1 MRYLTPSTFALSL
14 LLCAAQTHAQT
25 AAAPAP
31 PLASAPLPDD
41 LPITAPPNS
50 TVQVDMDVRDD
61 DLLGVF
67 KSMLKGVS
75 EGGQAAVAAQSPS
88 AVPVRSGSYADM
100 GRQVAGMV
108 SRADLG
114 DILKD
119 VTHVRFLVYQLKP
132 SADAAPVR
140 AVTGKKPVSF
150 DPPPASPDLTPQ
162 YETAFAAEGGHR
174 ILYVNSA
181 PVHVVMTSFG
191 HAHGS
196 ALVVQGPGTLAVMR
210 VNGYP
215 DLSKLSALATQI
227 GTVAAQ
233 AAAANKPTPD
243 K

>member
-1 MRYLTPSTFALSL
+1 MRYLCPSVLALSL
-14 LLCAAQTHAQT
+14 LACLGSAHAQT

-31 PLASAPLPDD
+31 APVTAPADD
-41 LPITAPPNS
+41 ALTITAPPNS

-75 EGGQAAVAAQSPS
+75 DGGQAAVAAQTPAS
-88 AVPVRSGSYADM
+88 ASARPGSYADM

-119 VTHVRFLVYQLKP
+119 VTHIRFLVYQLTP
-132 SADAAPVR
+132 AAP
-140 AVTGKKPVSF
+140 AVPVHKTAGAKPT
-150 DPPPASPDLTPQ
+150 PMTMPPASPDLTAP

-174 ILYVNSA
+174 ILYVNA
-181 PVHVVMTSFG
+181 DPVHVVMTSFG

-196 ALVVQGPGTLAVMR
+196 ALVVQGPGTLAVLR

-233 AAAANKPTPD
+233 AATANKPTPD

>member
-1 MRYLTPSTFALSL
+1 MRHFSLPILALSL
-14 LLCAAQTHAQT
+14 LLCMAPSHAQT
-25 AAAPAP
+25 VTAYAPPSAVAPADDT
-31 PLASAPLPDD
+31 LA
-41 LPITAPPNS
+41 IMAPPNS

-75 EGGQAAVAAQSPS
+75 EGGQSVALNGVTPPAP
-88 AVPVRSGSYADM
+88 ARPGHPM
-100 GRQVAGMV
+100 EIGPQVAGIL

-132 SADAAPVR
+132 SASAAPAR
-140 AVTGKKPVSF
+140 AVTGKKPLAF
-150 DPPPASPDLTPQ
+150 DLPPAAADLTSQ

-174 ILYVNSA
+174 ILYVNA
-181 PVHVVMTSFG
+181 DPVHVVMTSFG

-196 ALVVQGPGTLAVMR
+196 ALVVQAPGTLAILR

-215 DLSKLSALATQI
+215 DLSKLSALATQV
-227 GTVAAQ
+227 GALAAQ
-233 AAAANKPTPD
+233 AATASKPTPD